1 MVKVGRVGKRL
12 VRALVRLEAG
22 RVGKVGKVGKSV
34 GKP

>member
-1 MVKVGRVGKRL
+1 MVRL